1 MISVRILRWIEG
13 IRMQTHHQVN
23 AHDNLPPLLDLSIV
37 RDAKICPFSCSFL
50 LFFKPYS
57 TQFLNPYRLPNWWYL
72 RLGIRV
78 ITHSFEF
85 FGSVSGSVVIS
96 QNCSARRL
104 PKIFS
109 RMNRSWTVPSEKI
122 RSNLR
127 ASAQRAIAVPYG
139 RKPSCRAVS
148 PCGGFPR

>member
-1 MISVRILRWIEG
+1 MTIS
-13 IRMQTHHQVN
+13 HQCM
-23 AHDNLPPLLDLSIV
+23 DLSIV
-37 RDAKICPFSCSFL
+37 REPKICPFSCSFL
-50 LFFKPYS
+50 LCFKPYS

-104 PKIFS
+104 PKIIS
-109 RMNRSWTVPSEKI
+109 RDESLLE
-122 RSNLR
+122 
-127 ASAQRAIAVPYG
+127 RAIGENPVKFTPAIASNPLPNRQPDRVIAWRTPL
-139 RKPSCRAVS
+139 RN
-148 PCGGFPR
+148 